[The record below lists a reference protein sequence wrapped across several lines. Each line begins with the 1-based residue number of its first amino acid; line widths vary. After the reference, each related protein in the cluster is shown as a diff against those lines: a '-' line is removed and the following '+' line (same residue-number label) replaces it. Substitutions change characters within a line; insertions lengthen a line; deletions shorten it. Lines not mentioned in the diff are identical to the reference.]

1 MPGPPPKPAHQRRR
15 TNAAPALTWLPAE
28 GRQGESPVWPLP
40 RPRKREL
47 ELWGR
52 LWATPQAVA
61 WERQGIDLVIARFAR
76 LLAAAERRA
85 ATAAILGEVR
95 QLEDRLGLTVMSM
108 MRLRWQITDA
118 AWEREEPPD
127 VLDIRDRLRATDE

>member
-15 TNAAPALTWLPAE
+15 TNAAPPLIWLPAE
-28 GRQGESPVWPLP
+28 GRQGETPSWPLP

-47 ELWGR
+47 ELWRR

-61 WERQGIDLVIARFAR
+61 WEMQGIDLVIARFAR
-76 LLAAAERRA
+76 LLAVAERPD

-108 MRLRWQITDA
+108 LRLRWQITDA
-118 AWEREEPPD
+118 AWERDEPPD
-127 VLDIRDRLRATDE
+127 VLDIRDRLRATDD